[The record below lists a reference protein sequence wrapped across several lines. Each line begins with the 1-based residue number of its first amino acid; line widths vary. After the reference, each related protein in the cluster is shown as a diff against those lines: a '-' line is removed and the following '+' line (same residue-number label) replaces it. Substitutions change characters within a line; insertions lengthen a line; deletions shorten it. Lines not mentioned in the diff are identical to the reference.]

1 MSEEKSENG
10 GLLDLGSINFTPDWA
25 KKSAGVSIGKVSR
38 GDGSDR
44 DGRGPRHEGGRK
56 PFGDRKGPQGGPH
69 GRKPFGDRR
78 RQDAPREQ
86 VRPLDVDVKIL
97 PEPKALG
104 AIMRKLQQDIHA
116 YKLKDLAY
124 FFLDNPSSV
133 LLKISPRRGDGADA
147 QALPAFRQCRACGFA
162 ALSEADLVEH
172 VLSAHLG
179 DYYEARDVECE
190 PPSGNFSCVAKCGL
204 SGELLGPPNIHE
216 FNSVVREMIRTRY
229 PGMSEEQYRSH
240 IEMVRDADTIEA
252 WRKGKT
258 TCKKFF
264 PKGDATEGA
273 QGLTREQAEGEFK
286 RTILGSLVDSPKGLS
301 MTADIALKSPV
312 KPLQWAVR
320 NALDAE
326 MRAPFNMCFALRGAF
341 HHRKFKFFRANDQRG
356 PEFVSNVE
364 YKEFDAA
371 HAIPELAAAAK
382 FLEEHPCCDKGEFP
396 KDGEFEKHMNWLVT
410 TGHAVAFTNGVFS
423 KAEKFPKYGP
433 QWKKRRPAANV
444 PAEAA
449 GEVSATAAVAAEEA
463 PAPAALV
470 EETPAPAAVA
480 VEEAPAPVAV
490 AVEEAPAPVD
500 NTIEEKKD
508 EAAPVLAE

>member
-10 GLLDLGSINFTPDWA
+10 GLLDLGSISFTPDWA

-38 GDGSDR
+38 GDAPGR
-44 DGRGPRHEGGRK
+44 DSRSEGGRK
-56 PFGDRKGPQGGPH
+56 PFGDRKGPHGGNQ

-78 RQDAPREQ
+78 RQEAPREQ

-104 AIMRKLQQDIHA
+104 AIIRKLQQDIHA

-133 LLKISPRRGDGADA
+133 LLKITPRRGEGAGAAA
-147 QALPAFRQCRACGFA
+147 QPLPAFRQCRACGFA
-162 ALSEADLVEH
+162 AISEADVVEH

-179 DYYEARDVECE
+179 DYYESRDVECE
-190 PPSGNFSCVAKCGL
+190 PPSGNFSCVARCGL

-216 FNSVVREMIRTRY
+216 FNSIVREMVRTRY
-229 PGMSEEQYRSH
+229 PDMTEDQYRSH
-240 IEMVRDADTIEA
+240 IEMVRDSDAIEA

-258 TCKKFF
+258 TCRKFF
-264 PKGDATEGA
+264 PKGDAADGA
-273 QGLTREQAEGEFK
+273 QGLTREQAEGELK
-286 RTILGSLVDSPKGLS
+286 RTILGSLIDSPKNLM

-312 KPLQWAVR
+312 KPLQLAAR

-326 MRAPFNMCFALRGAF
+326 MRSPFNICFALRGAF
-341 HHRKFKFFRANDQRG
+341 HHRKLKFFRANDQRG
-356 PEFVSNVE
+356 PEFVTNVE

-382 FLEEHPCCDKGEFP
+382 FLEEHPCCDKSEFP
-396 KDGEFEKHMNWLVT
+396 QDGEFEKHMNWLVT

-433 QWKKRRPAANV
+433 QWKKRRP
-444 PAEAA
+444 PAEAPA
-449 GEVSATAAVAAEEA
+449 DAKEEVPAPAEVADEA
-463 PAPAALV
+463 PAPAN
-470 EETPAPAAVA
+470 
-480 VEEAPAPVAV
+480 
-490 AVEEAPAPVD
+490 
-500 NTIEEKKD
+500 NTTEEKKD
-508 EAAPVLAE
+508 EAAAVLAE